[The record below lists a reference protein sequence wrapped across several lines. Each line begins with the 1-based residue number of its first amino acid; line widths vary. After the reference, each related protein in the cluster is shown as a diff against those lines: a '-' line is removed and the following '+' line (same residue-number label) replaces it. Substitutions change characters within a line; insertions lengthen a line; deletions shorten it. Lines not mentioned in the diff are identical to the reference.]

1 MFTPQ
6 QKKGWSSGWSLSPAN
21 PRGSATAVLGKGKGV
36 AEAAAAAA
44 PLPLPPPQASL
55 GENGVDGEA
64 DVWRRFRDAGLLD
77 ESSLQRKDREALAHR
92 ISELDKEVS

>member
-21 PRGSATAVLGKGKGV
+21 PRGSATAALGKGKGV
-36 AEAAAAAA
+36 AEAAPPPPP
-44 PLPLPPPQASL
+44 PLPAPPHASL

-64 DVWRRFRDAGLLD
+64 EVWRRFRDAGLLD